1 MNACAL
7 SRKTQFT
14 FLYNIV
20 ILVLCSNA
28 LSQMENSNYL
38 VMKRIENEKDG
49 CKRGSEAAS
58 LQQQMNV

>member
-28 LSQMENSNYL
+28 LSQMENNNYL
-38 VMKRIENEKDG
+38 VMKRIGNEKDG
-49 CKRGSEAAS
+49 CKRGPGAATVDGCI
-58 LQQQMNV
+58 N